1 MNASGPFIAA
11 FVLAVGL
18 SASFHDA
25 VACGE
30 VLTRTGNALRYHSFV
45 TRHPAQILLYS
56 GPATQALSDGSRQR
70 FHDNLERAGH
80 KVTLVTN
87 AAELASA
94 FSARTYDVVITF
106 ASDLDDLS
114 GELAT
119 AANQPTLIPVL
130 QRDTPNT
137 NELRQRYPHLL
148 TDTANLNHFLK
159 AIEQSM
165 KARRA

>member
-1 MNASGPFIAA
+1 MNATGPFTTA
-11 FVLAVGL
+11 FVVVLGLSTPMQDAVG
-18 SASFHDA
+18 
-25 VACGE
+25 CGE

-56 GPATQALSDGSRQR
+56 GPATRASSDDSGQR

-80 KVTLVTN
+80 KVTVVTN
-87 AAELASA
+87 AAELESA
-94 FSARTYDVVITF
+94 FSVQSFDVIITF

-130 QRDTPNT
+130 QPDTPNAD
-137 NELRQRYPHLL
+137 ELRERYPRLL
-148 TDTANLNHFLK
+148 TESANLNQFLK
-159 AIEQSM
+159 VIEQSM
-165 KARRA
+165 KLRRA